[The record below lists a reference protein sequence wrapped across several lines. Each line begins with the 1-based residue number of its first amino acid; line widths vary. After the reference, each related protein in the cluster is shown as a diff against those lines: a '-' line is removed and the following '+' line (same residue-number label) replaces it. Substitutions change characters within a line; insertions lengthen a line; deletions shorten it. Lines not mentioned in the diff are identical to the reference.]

1 MQSEQSQR
9 ELLTFFKSLQKQ
21 DSQELI
27 SMKSYLHEKFT
38 EDLLSLSKEREKSKT
53 LFLEVVRLGEQ
64 QEKSNEKIQNLNLL
78 LDGKL
83 KNLENRLHVGEKNLN
98 QISVKGEQGID
109 NFSDWNEKLEKRVQ
123 GLEGNLLSLGVKK
136 KNFFKNKRV

>member
-83 KNLENRLHVGEKNLN
+83 KNLENRLQVGEKNLN

-109 NFSDWNEKLEKRVQ
+109 NFNDWNEKLEKRVQ
-123 GLEGNLLSLGVKK
+123 GLEGNLLSLGV
-136 KNFFKNKRV
+136 